1 MCYVCINGQFTTAY
15 TEAGELYSWG
25 HNGYCQLGNGSTNQG
40 LTPAL
45 IQNSLLG
52 RKVVQVACGSHHSLC
67 LTADGDIFSWGQN
80 NCGQIGSGTTTNQ
93 STPRK
98 VSASFGGRK
107 VVGVTCGQTSSM
119 AVLENGE
126 VYGWGYNGNGQL
138 GLGNNINQLNPQRVT
153 ALQVAP
159 CLQVTVQCACDCTG
173 RGGDQRGVRVRP
185 HPRRHGRGLAVR
197 LGGQQL
203 RTGGMAL
210 INTLDPVL
218 KCTFYNI
225 TFI

>member
-1 MCYVCINGQFTTAY
+1 M
-15 TEAGELYSWG
+15 
-25 HNGYCQLGNGSTNQG
+25 
-40 LTPAL
+40 
-45 IQNSLLG
+45 
-52 RKVVQVACGSHHSLC
+52 QVACGSHHSLC

-159 CLQVTVQCACDCTG
+159 CLQVNVY
-173 RGGDQRGVRVRP
+173 
-185 HPRRHGRGLAVR
+185 
-197 LGGQQL
+197 
-203 RTGGMAL
+203 MSM
-210 INTLDPVL
+210 
-218 KCTFYNI
+218 
-225 TFI
+225 